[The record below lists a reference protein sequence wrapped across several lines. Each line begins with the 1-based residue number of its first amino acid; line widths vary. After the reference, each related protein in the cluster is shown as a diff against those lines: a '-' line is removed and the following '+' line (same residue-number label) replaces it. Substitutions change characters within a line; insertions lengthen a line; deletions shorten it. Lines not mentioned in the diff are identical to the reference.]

1 MDLII
6 KQVLAETR
14 LIMKFQEIGN
24 KRNVVLVNL
33 MGSGKIL
40 CAYLAP
46 LVLRKVLNKEK
57 GMGMM
62 PLSTVIDE
70 KLRVNLSILD

>member
-14 LIMKFQEIGN
+14 LIMKLQEIGN

>member
-6 KQVLAETR
+6 KHVLAETR
-14 LIMKFQEIGN
+14 LIMQLQEIGN

-33 MGSGKIL
+33 TGSGKIL

-46 LVLRKVLNKEK
+46 LEEGVE
-57 GMGMM
+57 
-62 PLSTVIDE
+62 
-70 KLRVNLSILD
+70 

>member
-1 MDLII
+1 M
-6 KQVLAETR
+6 
-14 LIMKFQEIGN
+14 
-24 KRNVVLVNL
+24 RNVVLVNL
-33 MGSGKIL
+33 TGSGKIL

-62 PLSTVIDE
+62 QLSTVIDE

>member
-24 KRNVVLVNL
+24 KRNVVPVNL

>member
-14 LIMKFQEIGN
+14 LIMKLQEIGN
-24 KRNVVLVNL
+24 KRNVVLINL

>member
-1 MDLII
+1 MLFLLI
-6 KQVLAETR
+6 LS
-14 LIMKFQEIGN
+14 
-24 KRNVVLVNL
+24 

-62 PLSTVIDE
+62 PMSTVMDE
-70 KLRVNLSILD
+70 KLRVNLLILD

>member
-6 KQVLAETR
+6 KQVQAETN

-24 KRNVVLVNL
+24 MRNVVLVNL